1 MLDDSQDPHRP
12 HKMNRRN
19 QVIQY
24 DEVGDRAGV
33 VGRERRAAMKKKRMK
48 PTGSHLSFN
57 RGMFFKSLAPSAPSL
72 THPLTIVS
80 MISTMPNGLRSHFS
94 TTASTRSIHIETPLR
109 LRTPPM
115 AMRETASILKR
126 SYGRLSN
133 TCPVGSLWQEAFT
146 TSGYVSETPKRGY
159 HRRSRCRHLLSLR
172 ISTYVYTSTRQCSYH
187 PPSGWPHASPSSSN
201 SRWPRSIAA
210 AKYSLAVSPKS
221 TGLDN
226 LVKAYK
232 SRGR

>member
-1 MLDDSQDPHRP
+1 
-12 HKMNRRN
+12 
-19 QVIQY
+19 
-24 DEVGDRAGV
+24 
-33 VGRERRAAMKKKRMK
+33 
-48 PTGSHLSFN
+48 
-57 RGMFFKSLAPSAPSL
+57 
-72 THPLTIVS
+72 
-80 MISTMPNGLRSHFS
+80 MPNGLRSHFS

-172 ISTYVYTSTRQCSYH
+172 ISTTLAAVTPAYYVQGVSLMAIGGVVVLLVSAARLIPIGSSVIADGDDSAGELELKADMMTRVTQPETSTMTS
-187 PPSGWPHASPSSSN
+187 SDGWEAP
-201 SRWPRSIAA
+201 
-210 AKYSLAVSPKS
+210 
-221 TGLDN
+221 DD
-226 LVKAYK
+226 
-232 SRGR
+232 